1 MSLTSQKPSRRAA
14 SLARLARAQE
24 GLCAGEMPRRRD
36 TAGDGILARLPQ
48 GRVLSEGSSWAWVG
62 KGRCFFLLVQ
72 SYWEAGGSDLSR
84 TAAARDMGTLGTP
97 QRLRFFSF
105 CGFCMNPS
113 GSSPPFWQDGC
124 WGTHQPQ
131 RFFGSRWD
139 AVCTLAAT
147 KAWLLFGQEHHPR
160 KARDFL
166 SI

>member
-1 MSLTSQKPSRRAA
+1 MLGRCRGAGTLLGTAFWQGSRRAGCSVKGA
-14 SLARLARAQE
+14 PGVGWVR
-24 GLCAGEMPRRRD
+24 
-36 TAGDGILARLPQ
+36 GDA
-48 GRVLSEGSSWAWVG
+48 
-62 KGRCFFLLVQ
+62 FLLVQ

-84 TAAARDMGTLGTP
+84 TAAARDIGTSGTP

-147 KAWLLFGQEHHPR
+147 KAWLLFGQDHHPG
-160 KARDFL
+160 KARDIL